1 MKWISR
7 VIQTIFIIIC
17 ALTYLYFVFQP
28 TTAWGGGRT
37 YNEKEKD
44 TLIINCHLAAR
55 KVIKK
60 QKICLYRGANNTE
73 ENVFINKFE
82 HCPKTIKCI
91 YEPNKKAPMVQE
103 ALESIERAL
112 SK

>member
-1 MKWISR
+1 M
-7 VIQTIFIIIC
+7 
-17 ALTYLYFVFQP
+17 YFVFYP
-28 TTAWGGGRT
+28 TTAYGEGRT

-44 TLIINCHLAAR
+44 TLIINCHLAGR
-55 KVIKK
+55 KVILL
-60 QKICLYRGANNTE
+60 QKICLYRGANKTE

-103 ALESIERAL
+103 ALKSIERAL
-112 SK
+112 TK